1 MRFSFRLIAREM
13 ALPRLSFMLFL
24 FLRSMCLCFLSRF
37 ALAFTSC
44 RIVLAERSAAARFFT
59 LRSYFW
65 ARAWYFLAFSF
76 FFLLDLSTAFFLEAF
91 SFFFHA
97 AYFFRFSFTTNL
109 AAFSRF

>member
-1 MRFSFRLIAREM
+1 MMCILLMAALYLRLRSKCAFMRFSFRLIAREM

-65 ARAWYFLAFSF
+65 ARTWYFLAFSF
-76 FFLLDLSTAFFLEAF
+76 FFLLDRSND
-91 SFFFHA
+91 FFF
-97 AYFFRFSFTTNL
+97 SD
-109 AAFSRF
+109 